1 MAVAGLL
8 LHLSV
13 TCPRRLLVKQE
24 NKSRVLILGHGEMG
38 QAMEFLLAPHQSLH
52 IWQRHPPAGEAPIY
66 LETVVP
72 ESDVILFCLPAM
84 AVAAVSTL
92 IIPHLRGATL
102 CLTIAKGLDEHGRL
116 PSTVLAEA
124 VGAARVA
131 VLYGPMIS
139 EEIRAGKPAFA
150 ECGTPEP
157 PAYDRIATLFH
168 GTALHVQHS
177 SDITGL
183 SWSAI
188 LKNVYAMAFGM
199 ADELDLGDNTRGF
212 LAVTA
217 LHELSA
223 IVQHLG
229 GERATPYR
237 LAGLGDLITTAT
249 SAGSHHHELGRL
261 IARGVGNQLSGEGI
275 HTLAVLRS
283 AGRFTTSSFPMLHL
297 IDSCLREPSQTR
309 AQLKE
314 LLRHVAI

>member
-1 MAVAGLL
+1 M
-8 LHLSV
+8 
-13 TCPRRLLVKQE
+13 QE
-24 NKSRVLILGHGEMG
+24 NKFRVLILGHGEMG
-38 QAMEFLLAPHQSLH
+38 QAMEFLLAPHHTLR
-52 IWQRHPPAGEAPIY
+52 IWQRHPPAGEAPVN
-66 LETVVP
+66 LEAVVP
-72 ESDVILFCLPAM
+72 ESDVILFCLPATAHA
-84 AVAAVSTL
+84 AVAAQ
-92 IIPHLRGATL
+92 IAPPLRGATL

-116 PSTVLAEA
+116 PATVLAAA

-150 ECGTPEP
+150 ECGTAELA
-157 PAYDRIATLFH
+157 AYERIAALYR
-168 GTALHVQHS
+168 GTALRLEPAP
-177 SDITGL
+177 DIAGL

-199 ADELDLGDNTRGF
+199 ADELNLGDNTRGF

-229 GERATPYR
+229 GAPATPYR

-261 IARGVGNQLSGEGI
+261 IVRNQRAALKGEGM
-275 HTLAVLRS
+275 HTLAMIEQFRPLDSAAFPLLR
-283 AGRFTTSSFPMLHL
+283 L
-297 IDSCLREPSQTR
+297 IATCVREPGNAPQAMR
-309 AQLKE
+309 EFIKN
-314 LLRHVAI
+314 R

>member
-1 MAVAGLL
+1 
-8 LHLSV
+8 
-13 TCPRRLLVKQE
+13 LLVMQE
-24 NKSRVLILGHGEMG
+24 KKFRVLILGHGEMG
-38 QAMEFLLAPHQSLH
+38 KAMEFLLAPHHSLR
-52 IWQRHPPAGEAPIY
+52 IWQRRTPAGEVPVDLA
-66 LETVVP
+66 TVVP
-72 ESDVILFCLPAM
+72 DSDVILFCLPAT
-84 AVAAVSTL
+84 ALAAISAL
-92 IIPHLRGATL
+92 IAPQLRGTTL
-102 CLTIAKGLDEHGRL
+102 CLTIAKGLDESGRL

-124 VGAARVA
+124 VGTARVA

-157 PAYDRIATLFH
+157 SAYDRIATLYR
-168 GTALHVQHS
+168 GTALHIRHS
-177 SDITGL
+177 GDIIGL

-199 ADELDLGDNTRGF
+199 ADELKLGDNARGF

-249 SAGSHHHELGRL
+249 SAGSRHHELGKL
-261 IARGVGNQLSGEGI
+261 IARGVRDQLSGEGI
-275 HTLAVLRS
+275 HTLAVLRG
-283 AGRFTTSSFPMLHL
+283 AGRFSATSFPMFHL
-297 IDSCLREPSQTR
+297 IDTCLREPSKTQAR
-309 AQLKE
+309 FMDFLHHNA
-314 LLRHVAI
+314 V

>member
-1 MAVAGLL
+1 M
-8 LHLSV
+8 
-13 TCPRRLLVKQE
+13 KQE
-24 NKSRVLILGHGEMG
+24 KKFRVLILGHGEMG
-38 QAMEFLLAPHQSLH
+38 RAMERLLGHHALQT
-52 IWQRHPPAGEAPIY
+52 WQRRPPHGSAPLN
-66 LETVVP
+66 LEQAAAD
-72 ESDVILFCLPAM
+72 SDFLLFCLPAT
-84 AVAAVSTL
+84 AHAEIAVRVAAAR
-92 IIPHLRGATL
+92 RGDTL

-116 PSTVLAEA
+116 PATVLTEA
-124 VGAARVA
+124 MGAAHVA

-157 PAYDRIATLFH
+157 AAYERIAALYR
-168 GTALHVQHS
+168 GTALLLEHS
-177 SDITGL
+177 RDITGL

-199 ADELDLGDNTRGF
+199 ADELHLGDNTRGF

-229 GERATPYR
+229 GASATPYR

-261 IARGVGNQLSGEGI
+261 IVRNARDALSGEGV
-275 HTLAVLRS
+275 HTLAVLRR
-283 AGRFTTSSFPMLHL
+283 ADRFTVAAFPLFDL
-297 IDSCLREPSQTR
+297 VDACLREPGTAR
-309 AQLKE
+309 MRFAE
-314 LLRHVAI
+314 FLRHNTI